1 MTQYFVLPETRR
13 HFVNGLLRRPG
24 LDRLRDRA
32 AARTLD
38 LVLITAPDRL
48 ARNYVHQVLLLEE
61 LQGHGCEV
69 RFLDR
74 PMSQDP
80 HDQLLLQIRGAVAE
94 YERTLITERMRR
106 GRQRKLEAGLM
117 LPWTRPPFGY
127 RADPE
132 RPRDPAGVRI
142 EEAEAAIVREMFA
155 WYAEEA
161 HSFCS
166 LARLLE
172 RRGIRTSTG
181 LARWNLASIR
191 ALLTNPAYAGRVYGN
206 RWHRRGTLERRSATA
221 PRKHSAMSRVDAP
234 REDWILVAEIPPLVS
249 QEQFD
254 RVQARLASNR
264 RFAQRNNKAHP
275 YLLRGL
281 VSCGLCG
288 LACLARATV
297 HGHRYY
303 SCTGKLPALFSHR
316 EQKCPS
322 RLSPAERL
330 DELVWADLCE
340 LLSHPEQVSQAL
352 ARAHGGQWLPQELQA
367 RQQGLRRGQA
377 GLGQQL
383 ERLTEAYLA
392 GVVLLDEYRR
402 RRSDLER
409 RQQQLEEQ
417 ARQLEAQADRQ
428 KELAKLSNSIGEFCE
443 RVRQELAQASFE
455 QRRSLVE
462 LLIDRVI
469 VTDGEVE
476 IRYVM
481 PTDRA
486 SEQVRFCHLRLDY
499 RAGPPARETPGPAGA
514 RLRGPPDGAT
524 NAGRL
529 RGDGDGQEGAGPE
542 HRRTRH
548 ASPGRLRHRAVPDR
562 RLTCRLP
569 RPSATCSNLCNR
581 TRRGSGSRP
590 PQGRRWRG
598 SRPTPAPA

>member
-1 MTQYFVLPETRR
+1 MRVALYARVSTQRQAQAQTVEQQTERLAGHARQQGWNVPLDQVFRDDGYS
-13 HFVNGLLRRPG
+13 GASLRRPG

-38 LVLITAPDRL
+38 AVLVTAPDRL

-117 LPWTRPPFGY
+117 LPWTRAPFGY
-127 RADPE
+127 RVDPD

-155 WYAEEA
+155 WYADEA

-172 RRGIRTSTG
+172 QRGIRTSTG

-191 ALLTNPAYAGRVYGN
+191 ALLTNPAYAGQVYGN

-221 PRKHSAMSRVDAP
+221 VRTRSAMSRVDAP
-234 REDWILVAEIPPLVS
+234 REDWTLVAQIPPLVS

-254 RVQARLASNR
+254 RVQERLASNQ
-264 RFAQRNNKAHP
+264 RFATRNNKAHP

-297 HGHRYY
+297 RQHRYY

-322 RLSPAERL
+322 RLSPAGRL
-330 DELVWADLCE
+330 DELVWADLCD
-340 LLSHPEQVSQAL
+340 LLGHPERVAQAL
-352 ARAHGGQWLPQELQA
+352 TRAHGGHWLPQELQA

-377 GLGQQL
+377 SLGQQL

-392 GVVLLDEYRR
+392 GVVQLDEYGRR
-402 RRSDLER
+402 RGDLER
-409 RQQQLEEQ
+409 RRQQLDEQ
-417 ARQLEAQADRQ
+417 VRQLEAQADRQ
-428 KELAKLSNSIGEFCE
+428 KELTGLSSSVAEFCQ
-443 RVRQELAQASFE
+443 RVRQGLDQASFE
-455 QRRSLVE
+455 QRRALIE
-462 LLIDRVI
+462 LLVDRVI

-476 IRYVM
+476 IRYVV
-481 PTDRA
+481 PTDRS

-499 RAGPPARETPGPAGA
+499 RAGSPPDQTPGAAGA
-514 RLRGPPDGAT
+514 GLWQPAHGQADAGGLRGH
-524 NAGRL
+524 
-529 RGDGDGQEGAGPE
+529 GDGQKGPG
-542 HRRTRH
+542 
-548 ASPGRLRHRAVPDR
+548 P
-562 RLTCRLP
+562 
-569 RPSATCSNLCNR
+569 
-581 TRRGSGSRP
+581 
-590 PQGRRWRG
+590 RRWR
-598 SRPTPAPA
+598 P

>member
-1 MTQYFVLPETRR
+1 MRVALYARVSTQRQAQAQTVEQQIERLTGHARQQGWDVPLDQIFRDDGYS
-13 HFVNGLLRRPG
+13 GASLRRPG

-32 AARTLD
+32 ADRALD
-38 LVLITAPDRL
+38 LVVITAPDRL

-117 LPWTRPPFGY
+117 LPWTRAPFGY
-127 RADPE
+127 RVDPD

-142 EEAEAAIVREMFA
+142 EAAEAAIVREMFA
-155 WYAEEA
+155 WYAEET

-166 LARLLE
+166 LARLLAQ
-172 RRGIRTSTG
+172 RGIRTSTG

-191 ALLTNPAYAGRVYGN
+191 GLLTNPAYAGRVYGN

-221 PRKHSAMSRVDAP
+221 PRKRSAMSRVDAP
-234 REDWILVAEIPPLVS
+234 REEWILVAEIPALVS

-275 YLLRGL
+275 YLLRNL

-288 LACLARATV
+288 LACLARSTV
-297 HGHRYY
+297 QQQRYY

-316 EQKCPS
+316 EQRCPS
-322 RLSPAERL
+322 RLSPAGRL
-330 DELVWADLCE
+330 DELVWADLCA
-340 LLSHPEQVSQAL
+340 LLTHPEQVSQAL
-352 ARAHGGQWLPQELQA
+352 ARAHGGHWLPQELLA
-367 RQQGLRRGQA
+367 RQQGLRRGQVS
-377 GLGQQL
+377 LGQQI

-392 GVVLLDEYRR
+392 GVVVLDEYRR
-402 RRSDLER
+402 RRGDLER
-409 RQQQLEEQ
+409 RRQEIEEQ
-417 ARQLEAQADRQ
+417 ARHLEAQADRQ
-428 KELAKLSNSIGEFCE
+428 KELAGLSHSIGDFCR
-443 RVRQELAQASFE
+443 RVRRGLDQASFE

-499 RAGPPARETPGPAGA
+499 RARPPARETPGQTGA
-514 RLRGPPDGAT
+514 RLRRLPNGAT

-529 RGDGDGQEGAGPE
+529 RGDGDDQEGAGSE
-542 HRRTRH
+542 HRGT
-548 ASPGRLRHRAVPDR
+548 
-562 RLTCRLP
+562 
-569 RPSATCSNLCNR
+569 
-581 TRRGSGSRP
+581 
-590 PQGRRWRG
+590 
-598 SRPTPAPA
+598 